1 MTVSVSRA
9 AFAQVP
15 IGASVFCYRNTI
27 GAATRVS
34 GASSRVTEALA
45 ARVMSFDNGGLL
57 NFLRPVTVKELE

>member
-1 MTVSVSRA
+1 MTVSASRA

-15 IGASVFCYRNTI
+15 MGAGVFCYRNAA

-34 GASSRVTEALA
+34 GASSRVAEALA

-57 NFLRPVTVKELE
+57 NFLRPVTIKELE